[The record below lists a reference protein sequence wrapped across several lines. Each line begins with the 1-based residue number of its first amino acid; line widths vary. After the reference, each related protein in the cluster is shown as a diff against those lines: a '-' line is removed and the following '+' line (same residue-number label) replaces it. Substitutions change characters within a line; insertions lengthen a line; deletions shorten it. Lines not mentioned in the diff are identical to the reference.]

1 MREPNP
7 ETAQQAEATVCAAA
21 LFVAGFF
28 EAILRLPEPEDFDDV
43 KLGELWTAI
52 LDARERGPV
61 TRLAVQRA
69 LIELQWDE
77 KAAFAAVA
85 RADASYLTLPEAE
98 RAVEELLTRRLRR
111 RAARICGETL
121 KELESAVDVEAV
133 VQRHERAIIDVA
145 SRADGADGWMKS
157 EDIREEHLDRIETG
171 IEPFDRVNGGLASGV
186 LTIIAARP
194 GMGKTALAVALM
206 RNMAKRHLGVGCNSL
221 EMPALDLWHRMAAA
235 EAYDTRQFDPDD
247 LHGGWNPTYSDYERR
262 MLHGETLERFESAK
276 AAIKRLPIRWDDK
289 QGRTIGQ
296 IRMGGRRLKT
306 AFGREAIDLRL
317 LVVDHLGKIH
327 AEGRHTNR
335 NTELGEISD
344 GLMQLAAELRIP
356 VVALCQLSRDVEKRP
371 DKRPQISD
379 LRESGRLEEDAHTV
393 ILLYRQAYY
402 DALARERDEDL
413 PDEAAADRQ
422 KYDLEINTVKFRGG
436 TQRRVTVFCDIARNV
451 VLDPIFARGHL
462 ARSGRKQEDMF
473 V

>member
-1 MREPNP
+1 MREPNQDI
-7 ETAQQAEATVCAAA
+7 AQLAESTVCAAA
-21 LFVAGFF
+21 IIVPGFW
-28 EAILRLPEPEDFDDV
+28 EAMLRLPEPDDFDDV

-52 LDARERGPV
+52 LEARDRGPV

-77 KAAFAAVA
+77 KAAFAAMA
-85 RADASYLTLPEAE
+85 KANASYVTLPEAE

-121 KELESAVDVEAV
+121 KELETTADVEAA
-133 VQRHERAIIDVA
+133 VQRHERAIVDVA
-145 SRADGADGWMKS
+145 SRADGADGWMKI
-157 EDIREEHLDRIETG
+157 EDIREENLERIETG

-206 RNMAKRHLGVGCNSL
+206 RNLARRSLGVGCNSL

-235 EAYDTRQFDPDD
+235 EAYDTRQFDPDEPD
-247 LHGGWNPTYSDYERR
+247 GGWNPTYSDYERR
-262 MLHGETLERFESAK
+262 MLHADVLERFESAK
-276 AAIKRLPIRWDDK
+276 AAIKRLPIRIDEK

-306 AFGREAIDLRL
+306 AFGREAIDLRM

-356 VVALCQLSRDVEKRP
+356 VVALCQLSREVEKRP

-402 DALARERDEDL
+402 DALARERDEPIED
-413 PDEAAADRQ
+413 PAAADRQ

-451 VLDPIFARGHL
+451 VLDPILARGHL
-462 ARSGRKQEDMF
+462 SRASRKQEDMF